1 MVRTLSLVLTT
12 KEFCMNNFWNDDGGV
27 VISGEIVLIS
37 TTLVLG
43 MIVGLTD
50 FQYSII
56 AELQD
61 LACAFG
67 NFDQS
72 YQTSGIV
79 SFTGVPSANNNVMAR
94 TYGASNLDFPD
105 AGDCNSAIIV
115 CNDTGE
121 QQPGAIGNSPLP
133 GGGSLPGGFN
143 GGFN

>member
-1 MVRTLSLVLTT
+1 
-12 KEFCMNNFWNDDGGV
+12 MNNFWNDDGGV

-37 TTLVLG
+37 TILVLG

-50 FQYSII
+50 FQCSII

-67 NFDQS
+67 NLDQS
-72 YQTSGIV
+72 YQTSGFV
-79 SFTGVPSANNNVMAR
+79 SFTGVLSGNNNVKAR

-105 AGDCNSAIIV
+105 ACDCNSTFIV

-121 QQPGAIGNSPLP
+121 QQPGAICNSPHP
-133 GGGSLPGGFN
+133 GGGRPRGGFN